1 LEEVVVAS
9 VLLLVPVPVVL
20 LLSALAVE
28 AVAVGREIV
37 TGEREVETT
46 VVCWPALAA
55 RASSAEL
62 SRPRIL
68 DIAGN
73 TSPAVAPVA
82 ARVLVRASM
91 EDDGR
96 PRDAA
101 MAAIA
106 LAALL
111 PSGTTDGGVSSA
123 PAPLPLLMAP
133 I

>member
-1 LEEVVVAS
+1 MNNIYVHVHDQYIRHKALYKLYMYMYTYVPWLLEEVVVAS

-73 TSPAVAPVA
+73 TSPAQ
-82 ARVLVRASM
+82 R
-91 EDDGR
+91 
-96 PRDAA
+96 
-101 MAAIA
+101 ICTA
-106 LAALL
+106 LNQ
-111 PSGTTDGGVSSA
+111 TVW
-123 PAPLPLLMAP
+123 
-133 I
+133 